1 VGTDACSLARPTDG
15 PFTLPNCGQ
24 IGNIGRN
31 TFNGPSGFYSDM
43 SLTKSF
49 AITEQFRAKF
59 MVNAFN
65 IFNHPVYA
73 FSQNNGANG
82 CVDCPGGNN
91 GKITAL
97 EGGTHMRQIEFA
109 IRLEF

>member
-1 VGTDACSLARPTDG
+1 VGTDACTLPRPASG
-15 PFTLPNCGQ
+15 PFSLPNCGE

-31 TFNGPSGFYSDM
+31 TYNGPRGFYSDM
-43 SLTKSF
+43 SVSKSF

-59 MVNAFN
+59 LMNAFN

-97 EGGTHMRQIEFA
+97 EGGTHMRELEFA